1 MVLLRE
7 QVAMAALVQL
17 VLLPGLQLIMLVAV
31 AVAVKVA
38 LLLEMVVPEVVVQ
51 ALWRLVEQQVQHLA
65 T

>member
-1 MVLLRE
+1 
-7 QVAMAALVQL
+7 MAALVQL